1 MSMAWLAKLGIS
13 TNFWTL
19 LLVVALVLLVLS
31 AIKKLIK
38 LLVLS
43 LVVCIVSIMMFS
55 GINVAQDKLGVYLEK
70 DHIRIVNDNIGDIDV
85 DVDDIKKVVIKDDTI
100 TLKTKMGNGSL
111 EANGITK
118 VAVKVVATAY
128 GIEVSEK

>member
-1 MSMAWLAKLGIS
+1 MAWLAKLGIS

-43 LVVCIVSIMMFS
+43 LVVCIVSITMFS

-85 DVDDIKKVVIKDDTI
+85 DVDDIKKVVIKDDKI

>member
-1 MSMAWLAKLGIS
+1 MAWLAKLGIS

-128 GIEVSEK
+128 GIVVSEK

>member
-1 MSMAWLAKLGIS
+1 MAWLAKLGIS

-19 LLVVALVLLVLS
+19 LLVVGLVLLVLS

>member
-1 MSMAWLAKLGIS
+1 MAWLAKLGIS

-100 TLKTKMGNGSL
+100 KLKTKMGNGSL

>member
-1 MSMAWLAKLGIS
+1 MAWLAKLGIS

>member
-1 MSMAWLAKLGIS
+1 MAWLAKLGIS

-100 TLKTKMGNGSL
+100 TLKTKMGNGRL

>member
-1 MSMAWLAKLGIS
+1 MAWLAKLGIS

-43 LVVCIVSIMMFS
+43 LVVCIVSVMMFS

-85 DVDDIKKVVIKDDTI
+85 DVDDIKKVVIKDDKI

>member
-1 MSMAWLAKLGIS
+1 MAWLAKLGIS

-19 LLVVALVLLVLS
+19 LLVVALVLLILS

>member
-1 MSMAWLAKLGIS
+1 MAWLAKLGIS

-43 LVVCIVSIMMFS
+43 LVVCIVSIMIFS

-70 DHIRIVNDNIGDIDV
+70 EHIRIVNDNIGDIDV

>member
-1 MSMAWLAKLGIS
+1 MAWLAKLGIS

-118 VAVKVVATAY
+118 VVVKVVATAY

>member
-1 MSMAWLAKLGIS
+1 MAWLAKLGIS

-85 DVDDIKKVVIKDDTI
+85 DVDDIKKVVIKDDKI

>member
-1 MSMAWLAKLGIS
+1 MAWLAKLGIS

-43 LVVCIVSIMMFS
+43 LVVCIVSTMMFS

-85 DVDDIKKVVIKDDTI
+85 DVDDIKKVVIKDDKI

>member
-1 MSMAWLAKLGIS
+1 MAWLAKLGIS

-43 LVVCIVSIMMFS
+43 LIVCIVSIMMFS

-85 DVDDIKKVVIKDDTI
+85 DVDDIKKVVIKDDKI

>member
-1 MSMAWLAKLGIS
+1 MAWLAKLGIS

-19 LLVVALVLLVLS
+19 ILVVALVLLVLS

-43 LVVCIVSIMMFS
+43 LVVCIVSTMMFS

-85 DVDDIKKVVIKDDTI
+85 DVDDIKKVVIKDDKI